1 MDSRTYLGGFAMDK
15 QASAEQRTDISEQ
28 TGYEAPAVTVH
39 KLEDLVLAGGASG
52 ADFLSTPNSQF

>member
-1 MDSRTYLGGFAMDK
+1 MDN
-15 QASAEQRTDISEQ
+15 QVSAEQQTNVSDQ
-28 TGYEAPAVTVH
+28 TGYQAPAVTVH